1 MYATDMEY
9 TYLGD
14 TGLEVSRFCLGC
26 MNFGSGNRPGYEWD
40 WTIDDEDQSLE
51 VIERAIDLG
60 INFFDTANMYST
72 GESEEILGR
81 ALEGRRD
88 EFVIATKVYNRMA
101 QRPNGVGLS
110 RKHIMEQIDASL
122 ERLGTDYIDLYQIHR
137 WDENTPIEETL
148 RTLDTL
154 VDEGKVRYIGA
165 SSMAGWRF
173 MKALKTS
180 DIEHYERFVSMQPEY
195 SLVNRHEEENVL
207 PICADQDIGVV
218 PWSPLARGFL
228 AGKYEREAP
237 IDDDAKRFTEDRRPE
252 DRFSDDAWETLDRV
266 RTMAAEKEASPAQ
279 VSLAWLLKKDVVTAP
294 IIGPRKL
301 THLEENV
308 GALDVSL
315 TDDDVTYL
323 EEPIDPAWSADAL

>member
-1 MYATDMEY
+1 MSETDMEY

-14 TGLEVSRFCLGC
+14 TGLEVSRLCLGC
-26 MNFGSGNRPGYEWD
+26 MNFGSGTRPGYEWD
-40 WTIDDEDQSLE
+40 WTTDDEAASLA

-72 GESEEILGR
+72 GESEEILGK

-88 EFVIATKVYNRMA
+88 EFVVATKVYSRMA
-101 QRPNGVGLS
+101 QRPNGMGLS
-110 RKHIMEQIDASL
+110 RKHVLEQVDASL
-122 ERLGTDYIDLYQIHR
+122 DRLGTDYIDLYQIHR

-148 RTLDTL
+148 RTLDRL
-154 VDEGKVRYIGA
+154 VDDGTVRYVGA

-180 DIEHYERFVSMQPEY
+180 DVENYERFVSMQPEY

-207 PICADQDIGVV
+207 PVCADQDIGVI

-228 AGKYEREAP
+228 AGKYERDEP
-237 IDDDAKRFTEDRRPE
+237 IDADARRFTAERRPE
-252 DRFSDDAWETLDRV
+252 DRFPESAWAVLDRV
-266 RTMAAEKEASPAQ
+266 RSVAEERDATPAQ
-279 VSLAWLLKKDVVTAP
+279 VSLAWLLHTDVVDAP
-294 IIGPRKL
+294 IVGPRRL
-301 THLEENV
+301 EHLEENV

-315 TDDDVTYL
+315 TDEEIATL
-323 EEPIDPAWSADAL
+323 EEPVDPAWSADDI

>member
-1 MYATDMEY
+1 MEY

-14 TGLEVSRFCLGC
+14 TGLEVSRLCLGC

-40 WTIDDEDQSLE
+40 WTTDDEEKSLE

-72 GESEEILGR
+72 GESEEILGK

-88 EFVIATKVYNRMA
+88 EFVVATKVYNQMA
-101 QRPNGVGLS
+101 QRPNGMGLS

-122 ERLGTDYIDLYQIHR
+122 ERLGTDYVDLYQIHR
-137 WDENTPIEETL
+137 WDEHTPIEETL

-154 VDEGKVRYIGA
+154 VDQGKVRYVGA
-165 SSMAGWRF
+165 SSMTGWRF

-180 DIEHYERFVSMQPEY
+180 DVEHYERFVSMQPEY
-195 SLVNRHEEENVL
+195 SLVNRHEEANVL
-207 PICADQDIGVV
+207 PVCADQDIGVV

-228 AGKYEREAP
+228 AGKYERDAT
-237 IDDDAKRFTEDRRPE
+237 IDADSKRFTEDRRPE
-252 DRFSDDAWETLDRV
+252 DRFSDDAWETLNRV
-266 RTMAAEKEASPAQ
+266 REIAAEKDATPAQ
-279 VSLAWLLKKDVVTAP
+279 VSLAWLLHKDVVDAP

-301 THLEENV
+301 DHLEDNV
-308 GALDVSL
+308 GALTVSL
-315 TDDDVTYL
+315 TDNEVSHL
-323 EEPIDPAWSADAL
+323 EAPIDPTWSPEDL